1 MQTHLEAAKV
11 EHKKEVEQLNNDLTQ
26 KLEKL
31 KADHATLSPQKDP
44 YTKATYLSSPGK
56 VDSTSVSY
64 KEEIIRV
71 EMKLNEALSTLAK
84 RIDSSYDSKFEELRT
99 SLSKELLLQS
109 SKLNELTSEVNGPL
123 GKVSNVEYDLQ
134 TVKTQ
139 ASSAQQ
145 A

>member
-1 MQTHLEAAKV
+1 M
-11 EHKKEVEQLNNDLTQ
+11 
-26 KLEKL
+26 
-31 KADHATLSPQKDP
+31 
-44 YTKATYLSSPGK
+44 KATYLSSPGK

-64 KEEIIRV
+64 KEELIRV
-71 EMKLNEALSTLAK
+71 EMKFNEALSTLAK

-109 SKLNELTSEVNGPL
+109 SKLNALTSEVNGL
-123 GKVSNVEYDLQ
+123 QGKVSDVEYDLQ

-145 A
+145 T